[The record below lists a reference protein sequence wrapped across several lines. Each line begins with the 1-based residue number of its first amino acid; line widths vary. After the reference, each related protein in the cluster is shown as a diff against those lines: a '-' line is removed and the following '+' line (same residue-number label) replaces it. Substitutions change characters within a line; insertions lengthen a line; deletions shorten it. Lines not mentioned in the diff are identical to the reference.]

1 MSAQF
6 VATALSYCIWSGKIR
21 LLGRK
26 RRPWL
31 TLQRCELEQ
40 TYLRHQLRQLR
51 STYHGELEHEF
62 HAIGTDGFYDDCRL
76 LVHCPEMQRVYDLLY
91 PRDEKRITPQV
102 LAIAGFGALTT
113 LWCDRGRSDGK
124 RISFTNFR
132 SNEPTVATAQ
142 WLESLGYGAMSDIV
156 ASSGTAIQLGES
168 ETLHFAK
175 DVYPHVHTTMRQG
188 LRSGSR

>member
-6 VATALSYCIWSGKIR
+6 VATALSFCIWNGKIR

-51 STYHGELEHEF
+51 RVYPGELEHEF
-62 HAIGTDGFYDDCRL
+62 QAIGTDGFYDDCRL

-91 PRDEKRITPQV
+91 PRDEKCVSPQV
-102 LAIAGFGALTT
+102 LAIAGPAALAS
-113 LWCDRGRSDGK
+113 LWSDRGRSDGK
-124 RISFTNFR
+124 TISFASLR
-132 SNEPTVATAQ
+132 SKQSTLVAAE
-142 WLESLGYGAMSDIV
+142 WLDSLGYGS
-156 ASSGTAIQLGES
+156 ASELIQPS
-168 ETLHFAK
+168 ETSIRLSEDATKRFAK
-175 DVYPHVHTTMRQG
+175 DVYPLVHVTMRKG
-188 LRSGSR
+188 LRSGRR